1 MKFRLLLILVFVI
14 TCQNALAERFIPE
27 SDVLK
32 RVLTIVNQLYVD
44 NNRVVAPKMLEGAL
58 DYLSKSVAPVLTT
71 YAEEESAV
79 EVKISVDQYTRSFR
93 FNKPAN
99 TDELDHI
106 LQLLIRFV
114 KQHLD
119 ENEKLENVDYA
130 VINGFLRQLDPHSSF
145 LIPEIYSDFSASTSG
160 NFGGVG
166 MMIGLRKGAL
176 TIIAPIDDTPASR
189 TGLKAKD
196 KIVQINEESTIN
208 MSLTDAVKKL
218 RGEKGT
224 KVEIFIMRKGFT
236 SPKKFTIIRDLIKI
250 TSVESYLFEENGQRV
265 GYLKINT
272 FQQNTMDEINSHLG
286 DLDYDLNDFQGLI
299 IDLRNNPGGLLDQAI
314 KVSDRFLSDG
324 VIVSTAGLKANS
336 IKSYKAHWFRSI
348 EDIPIIV
355 VVNNG
360 SASASEIVAAAL
372 KKNRRAMVI
381 GIQTFGKGSVQQVIP
396 FKDGSALRLTTS
408 KYLTPGNISIQSV
421 GVTPH
426 IAVTPYYISSDF
438 LHVTSPKLDKGEN
451 SLNQNFA
458 EWGDKAEKPLKTIFY
473 LFDDKDNKE
482 GEEDE
487 EEADLKV
494 VKLKRLKKDF
504 LIQAAIR
511 ILHENNKKEFD
522 NLLNSGLSHFNKEQQ
537 IQEQKLVDRFASFS
551 IPIDWRSYEIAKQGT
566 IKSSVWLESKSISGT
581 KEVWQKQKGPIPANS
596 EIRLYLVAENT
607 GKIPIAK
614 LMAITASKNEVFN
627 DRQFAFG
634 KLDPGESKKWYIP
647 IKIAESSHSRNNLI
661 SLVFTDQ
668 GKRTIHK
675 DAIDLIIK
683 EDNRPLFHYTVT
695 PYENGKFKSA
705 GNGNNILENKESIAV
720 KIDVT
725 NTGAG
730 KSGPLTVLLRNGEGK
745 NIFLK
750 KGRQNIDSLKPRET
764 SSAVLEF
771 DLRETP
777 QDRDLDFSLN
787 ILDGT
792 FPLSSIS
799 QKIKLQLDR
808 AALAHSNTPPAIQLN
823 SEQLLSTASVFE
835 LTGRI
840 NDPQG
845 VKDMYVFQN
854 KKKIYYKNFI
864 KQANRKTVDFALELN
879 LKDKNNIVVIVAR
892 DDDDVTTQKNLY
904 LRYTTSK

>member
-14 TCQNALAERFIPE
+14 TSQNALAERFIPE

-44 NNRVVAPKMLEGAL
+44 NNRVVPPKMLEGAL

-71 YAEEESAV
+71 YEEDELAV

-93 FNKPAN
+93 FNKPTN
-99 TDELDHI
+99 TLALDKI
-106 LQLLIRFV
+106 LQILIRFV

-166 MMIGLRKGAL
+166 MMIGLRKGTL

-196 KIVQINEESTIN
+196 AIVQINEESTIN

-224 KVEIFIMRKGFT
+224 KVDIFIMRKGFT

-250 TSVESYLFEENGQRV
+250 TSVESHLFEESGQRV

-272 FQQNTMDEINSHLG
+272 FQQNTMDEINSHLS

-299 IDLRNNPGGLLDQAI
+299 VDLRNNPGGLLDQAI

-324 VIVSTAGLKANS
+324 VIVSTAGLQSNS

-355 VVNNG
+355 IVNNG

-372 KKNRRAMVI
+372 KKNNRAMVI

-426 IAVTPYYISSDF
+426 ITVTPYYISTDF
-438 LHVTSPKLDKGEN
+438 LHVTSPKLDRGEN
-451 SLNQNFA
+451 SLDQNFA
-458 EWGDKAEKPLKTIFY
+458 EWGDKAEKPLQTVFY
-473 LFDDKDNKE
+473 LYEEKE
-482 GEEDE
+482 DENEKEDE
-487 EEADLKV
+487 EDTDIKAA
-494 VKLKRLKKDF
+494 KLTRLKDDF
-504 LIQAAIR
+504 LVQAAIK
-511 ILHENNKKEFD
+511 ILRENNKKGFAQ
-522 NLLNSGLSHFNKEQQ
+522 LLKKGLSYLNEEQK
-537 IQEQKLVDRFASFS
+537 IQEQKLVDRFGSFS
-551 IPIDWRSYEIAKQGT
+551 IPIDWKSYDIKKQGR
-566 IKSSVWLESKSISGT
+566 IKSNVWLEIKSMSGT
-581 KEVWQKQKGPIPANS
+581 KEIWRKHKGPIPANS

-634 KLDPGESKKWYIP
+634 KLDPGISRKWYIP

-668 GKRTIHK
+668 QKRTIHR
-675 DAIDLIIK
+675 DSIDLIIK
-683 EDNRPLFHYTVT
+683 EENRPLFHYTVT
-695 PYENGKFKSA
+695 PYENGKYKSV
-705 GNGNNILENKESIAV
+705 GNGNSILEKKETIAV

-725 NTGAG
+725 NSGAG

-750 KGRQNIDSLKPRET
+750 KGRQNLDSLKPRAT
-764 SSAVLEF
+764 NNAIFEF
-771 DLRETP
+771 DLKNTP
-777 QDRDLDFSLN
+777 QDKNLDFSLN

-799 QKIKLQLDR
+799 QKIKIPLNKI
-808 AALAHSNTPPAIQLN
+808 ATSSTNTPPAIKLN
-823 SEQLLSTASVFE
+823 SEQLLSTTSVFE
-835 LTGRI
+835 LTGSI

-845 VKDMYVFQN
+845 VKDMYIFQN

-864 KQANRKTVDFALELN
+864 KQANRKNVDFTIELS

-892 DDDDVTTQKNLY
+892 DDNDVTTQKNLY
-904 LRYTTSK
+904 LRYAASK

>member
-1 MKFRLLLILVFVI
+1 MKFRLLLIFIFII
-14 TCQNALAERFIPE
+14 TCQHVLAERFIPE
-27 SDVLK
+27 SDILK

-44 NNRVVAPKMLEGAL
+44 NNRVVPSKMLESAL
-58 DYLSKSVAPVLTT
+58 DHLSKSVAPVLTT
-71 YAEEESAV
+71 YEEDEFAV

-93 FNKPAN
+93 FNKPTN
-99 TDELDHI
+99 VRELDKI

-130 VINGFLRQLDPHSSF
+130 IINGFLRQLDPHSSF

-196 KIVQINEESTIN
+196 AIVQINEESTIN

-224 KVEIFIMRKGFT
+224 KVDIFIMRKGFT

-250 TSVESYLFEENGQRV
+250 TSVESHIFEKSGQRV

-272 FQQNTMDEINSHLG
+272 FQQNTMNEINSHMG

-324 VIVSTAGLKANS
+324 VIVSTAGLKSSS
-336 IKSYKAHWFRSI
+336 IKSYNAHWFRSI

-372 KKNRRAMVI
+372 KKNKRALVI

-426 IAVTPYYISSDF
+426 IAVTPYYISTDF
-438 LHVTSPKLDKGEN
+438 LHVTSPKLNKGEK
-451 SLNQNFA
+451 SLDQNFA
-458 EWGDKAEKPLKTIFY
+458 EWGDKAEKPLKNVFY
-473 LFDDKDNKE
+473 LYEDKEENKNEDDSDIK
-482 GEEDE
+482 
-487 EEADLKV
+487 AA
-494 VKLKRLKKDF
+494 KLNRLKNDF
-504 LIQAAIR
+504 LVQTAIK
-511 ILHENNKKEFD
+511 ILRQNNRKGF
-522 NLLNSGLSHFNKEQQ
+522 NHLLNNGLSYLEKEQK
-537 IQEQKLVDRFASFS
+537 IQEQKLVDRFGSFP
-551 IPIDWRSYEIAKQGT
+551 IPIDWRSFDLKKQGT
-566 IKSSVWLESKSISGT
+566 IKSKVWLEIKSMSGT
-581 KEVWQKQKGPIPANS
+581 KEIWRKHEGPVPAKS

-607 GKIPIAK
+607 GQTPIAK
-614 LMAITASKNEVFN
+614 LMAITASKNVVFN

-634 KLDPGESKKWYIP
+634 KLDPGKSRKWYIP

-668 GKRTIHK
+668 QKRIIHN
-675 DAIDLIIK
+675 DSIDLIIK
-683 EDNRPLFHYTVT
+683 EERRPLFHYTVT
-695 PYENGKFKSA
+695 PYENGKYKSA
-705 GNGNNILENKESIAV
+705 GNGNFILEMKETIAV

-725 NTGAG
+725 NSGAG

-750 KGRQNIDSLKPRET
+750 KGRQNLDSLKPSE
-764 SSAVLEF
+764 SSNAVFEF
-771 DLRETP
+771 DLKNSP
-777 QDRDLDFSLN
+777 QDKNLDFSLN

-792 FPLSSIS
+792 FPLSSVS
-799 QKIKLQLDR
+799 QKIKIPLNKI
-808 AALAHSNTPPAIQLN
+808 ATASTNTPPAIELN
-823 SEQLLSTASVFE
+823 SNQLLSTTSIFE
-835 LTGRI
+835 LAGSI

-854 KKKIYYKNFI
+854 RKKIFYKNFI
-864 KQANRKTVDFALELN
+864 KQANRKNVDFALELN

-892 DDDDVTTQKNLY
+892 DDNDVTTQKNLY
-904 LRYTTSK
+904 LRYATSK